1 MIGKTFNVTLIQ
13 PPEYEHSRA
22 LEEAA
27 DYLHATLLACGY
39 PSVRTSNRL
48 AADAYNVILCAHL
61 LRSEDRPLI
70 PHDSIVFNS
79 EELYDV
85 GGWHFDNG
93 AYREILRT
101 CCVWDYAFRNL
112 KHIPHEHKSLI
123 PFRFCAALRRA
134 QAARADAGGAA
145 GRSLLFYGSVTP
157 RRRQVLDALQARG
170 IEVETLFGVYGA
182 RRDEKMFRS
191 WAVLNVHKGDAGA
204 FEPIRCFYPLINEV
218 PVVSEHCG
226 DGSADEFRD
235 SVHFFDP
242 DTLAEGIHELQAD
255 RARFR
260 ERNREKFSSFERTS
274 ALEDM
279 SAIVQGFLRRW
290 E

>member
-13 PPEYEHSRA
+13 PPDYEHSLA

-39 PSVRTSNRL
+39 PSVRTTNRL

-61 LRSEDRPLI
+61 LRAEDMPLI
-70 PHDSIVFNS
+70 PSDSIVFNS

-85 GGWHFDNG
+85 GGWHFHSG
-93 AYREILRT
+93 AYREILKT

-112 KHIPHEHKSLI
+112 ALIPHEHKSLI

-134 QAARADAGGAA
+134 DAGRADGG
-145 GRSLLFYGSVTP
+145 GRSLLFYGSITP

-170 IEVETLFGVYGA
+170 IEVETVFGVYGA

-191 WAVLNVHKGDAGA
+191 WAVLNVHKGDADA

-218 PVVSEHCG
+218 AVVSEDAG
-226 DGSADEFRD
+226 DGSADAFRD
-235 SVHFFDP
+235 SVHFFNP
-242 DTLAEGIHELQAD
+242 DALADGIHELRANQ
-255 RARFR
+255 ARFR
-260 ERNREKFSSFERTS
+260 ERSREMFACFERTS
-274 ALEDM
+274 PLEEVRV
-279 SAIVQGFLRRW
+279 AVEGFLSRW
-290 E
+290 Q